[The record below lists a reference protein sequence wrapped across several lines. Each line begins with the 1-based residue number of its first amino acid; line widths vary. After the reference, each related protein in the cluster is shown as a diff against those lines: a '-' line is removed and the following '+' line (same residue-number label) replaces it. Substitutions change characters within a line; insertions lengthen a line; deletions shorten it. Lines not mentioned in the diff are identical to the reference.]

1 MVRDAGA
8 AEIHFRV
15 SSPPVRHP
23 CHYGIDMPT
32 YDELVASGRTI
43 EEVRDFVGV
52 DSLAY
57 LSVEGM
63 NRVVRRFPSR
73 GICQACFTG
82 DYPVK
87 WKKTPQKNDQEI
99 RV

>member
-1 MVRDAGA
+1 
-8 AEIHFRV
+8 
-15 SSPPVRHP
+15 
-23 CHYGIDMPT
+23 MPT
-32 YDELVASGRTI
+32 YDELIASNRTI
-43 EEVRDFVGV
+43 EEIRDFVGV

-63 NRVVRRFPSR
+63 VRVARRFPSR
-73 GICQACFTG
+73 GLCDACFTG

-87 WKKTPQKNDQEI
+87 WKKTPQKNGLEI